1 MASTRPATARK
12 PKGLTLTL
20 SDRCA
25 LSYAA
30 RILYTIPVSQWSNAL
45 DMVDM
50 IEGKP
55 CGRDGYILGQARAMW
70 HAQSWPSEECFFASE
85 AQMQF
90 ADEADPKRSRVAT
103 TAHWEKFIADNVAI
117 VKAADK
123 ALEEEVAADE
133 KAKAA

>member
-1 MASTRPATARK
+1 MTASTRSTARK

-30 RILYTIPVSQWSNAL
+30 RILYTIPVHQWSNAL
-45 DMVDM
+45 DMVSM
-50 IEGKP
+50 VEGKP
-55 CGRDGYILGQARAMW
+55 CGRDGYILGQARALW
-70 HAQSWPSEECFFASE
+70 HAQSWPSEECYFASE
-85 AQMQF
+85 AQLQF
-90 ADEADPKRSRVAT
+90 ADETDPKRSRAAT

-123 ALEEEVAADE
+123 ALEEEVAAT
-133 KAKAA
+133 KAA